1 MYNKRLLLL
10 GVTILV
16 LGSGWKYPAPTKM
29 LSAETDFSQAVI
41 DTERLALAPTVPALL
56 AKADP
61 RTYLFSELFMAT
73 SIGGSNGAR
82 LNPKALNFIQDY
94 VRENWEELQLVRMT
108 GSPSF
113 NLIEGILAQYDLPK
127 ELKYL
132 AVIESNL
139 KSSAVSRVGAVGPWQ
154 LMPQTARD
162 LGLKVNKSI
171 DERRNYVK
179 STRAAALYL
188 KDLYNQLGDWLLVI
202 AAYNT
207 GTAHVNHAI
216 RQSGSRNFWDLQNY
230 LPAESR
236 IHVKKFIGTQYV
248 FEGQGSV
255 TTLTRDEA
263 MEQLSGSAMYVF
275 HRQISAA
282 ELNSSR
288 TVAISGKYLS
298 SVIARY
304 TLMDSA
310 AFSRYNPDFDKIM
323 AGNNNSYDLK
333 LPNDK
338 MDLFEAN
345 KYQILTESME
355 QMERIG
361 NEIAQVTVK

>member
-1 MYNKRLLLL
+1 MYNNRLLLL

-16 LGSGWKYPAPTKM
+16 LGSGWKYPAP
-29 LSAETDFSQAVI
+29 AI
-41 DTERLALAPTVPALL
+41 DTERLAVTPVVSASFG
-56 AKADP
+56 KADP
-61 RTYLFSELFMAT
+61 QSYLFSALFLAT
-73 SIGGSNGAR
+73 SVGGSNGAR

-94 VRENWEELQLVRMT
+94 VKENWEELQLVRMT
-108 GSPSF
+108 GGPSF
-113 NLIEGILAQYDLPK
+113 NVIEGILSQYDLPR

-139 KSSAVSRVGAVGPWQ
+139 KSSAVSRVGAAGPWQ
-154 LMPQTARD
+154 LMPQTARE
-162 LGLKVNKSI
+162 LGLKVNKNV

-188 KDLYNQLGDWLLVI
+188 KDLYHQLGDWLLVI

-216 RQSGSRNFWDLQNY
+216 RQSGSRNFWDLQYY

-275 HRQISAA
+275 HRQLSVE
-282 ELNSSR
+282 ELNASR
-288 TVAISGKYLS
+288 TVAVSGKYLS

-304 TLMDSA
+304 TFMDSA
-310 AFSRYNPDFDKIM
+310 MFSRYNPNFDKIM
-323 AGNNNSYDLK
+323 SGNNNSYDLK
-333 LPNDK
+333 LPADK

-355 QMERIG
+355 QMESIG
-361 NEIAQVTVK
+361 NEIASVK